1 MKNTRQKNLA
11 KKLLVASGTS
21 FLLSGF
27 LASPLMAQEEERE
40 GRRAEHREQMAERR
54 GEFRENNPD
63 IAARRDE
70 HRERRQEYRE
80 NNPEEAAARS
90 EERRQRFEDGE
101 GPRGPG
107 GPGGPGPRGPRPD
120 GRPDQSGD

>member
-1 MKNTRQKNLA
+1 
-11 KKLLVASGTS
+11 
-21 FLLSGF
+21 
-27 LASPLMAQEEERE
+27 
-40 GRRAEHREQMAERR
+40 MAERR

-80 NNPEEAAARS
+80 NNPEEAAARR

-120 GRPDQSGD
+120 GRPGPEVAMKAGLKSRRLFAIIKKEGRIIAPFFYFLIRDQLLSEDWQ